1 VSYDVNCLA
10 RRNYKVNLV
19 LRLFNRS
26 YSLRWTLEVKYKLD
40 FIEQDLSVLLK
51 AEKQTVSF
59 VIQFGN
65 YFFCNL

>member
-26 YSLRWTLEVKYKLD
+26 YSLRWILEVKYKLD

>member
-1 VSYDVNCLA
+1 MSYDVNCLA

-26 YSLRWTLEVKYKLD
+26 YSLRWVLEVKYKLD

-51 AEKQTVSF
+51 AGKQTVSF
-59 VIQFGN
+59 VIQFCN

>member
-26 YSLRWTLEVKYKLD
+26 YSLRWVLEVKYKLD

-51 AEKQTVSF
+51 AGKQTVSF

>member
-1 VSYDVNCLA
+1 MSYDVNCLA

-26 YSLRWTLEVKYKLD
+26 YSLRWILEVKYKLD